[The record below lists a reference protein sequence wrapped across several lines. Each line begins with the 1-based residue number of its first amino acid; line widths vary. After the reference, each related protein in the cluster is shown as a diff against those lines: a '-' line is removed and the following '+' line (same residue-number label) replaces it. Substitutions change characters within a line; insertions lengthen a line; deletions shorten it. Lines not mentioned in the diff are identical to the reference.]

1 MGEGGGVLA
10 KRRWYTVKVQR
21 ATGERVGN
29 AAFWCKN
36 AAMKSRLRDFLD
48 GKIALSF
55 PAFYTISVPVL
66 IKLSQY
72 DIILTILN
80 LEKVV

>member
-1 MGEGGGVLA
+1 MGMGEGGGVLA

-36 AAMKSRLRDFLD
+36 AAMKSRLRDF
-48 GKIALSF
+48 GRGI
-55 PAFYTISVPVL
+55 VGVL
-66 IKLSQY
+66 LG
-72 DIILTILN
+72 
-80 LEKVV
+80 